1 LKFCTKKNI
10 KDFLSEILQSIVH
23 LAHKNYR
30 LCMLNKYRCGI
41 TVEILR
47 ALEELLLGSY
57 CNIIIVEAEIF
68 Y

>member
-1 LKFCTKKNI
+1 
-10 KDFLSEILQSIVH
+10 
-23 LAHKNYR
+23 
-30 LCMLNKYRCGI
+30 MLNKYRCGI